1 MHRFSFAFLS
11 LILLIPTPVEAH
23 KTVLYKNQKAG
34 QFCSAAEIKHSVSL
48 PDGTKLTCKK
58 DGKKSR
64 WSVVP
69 VASISYENQKN
80 GQFCKTADIGKFVIL
95 PDETRL
101 ICEKDGT
108 RARWRQ

>member
-58 DGKKSR
+58 DGTKLR

-69 VASISYENQKN
+69 ADIVLYENQKN
-80 GQFCKTADIGKFVIL
+80 GQFCKTVDIGKFVIL
-95 PDETRL
+95 PDKTTL
-101 ICEKDGT
+101 ICTKDGT

>member
-1 MHRFSFAFLS
+1 MRRFLFAFLS
-11 LILLIPTPVEAH
+11 LTLLIPTSVEAH

-34 QFCSAAEIKHSVSL
+34 QFCNKAEIKHSVFL

-58 DGKKSR
+58 DGTKSR
-64 WSVVP
+64 WNVVP
-69 VASISYENQKN
+69 VDIVLYTNQKN
-80 GQFCKTADIGKFVIL
+80 GQFCKTVDIGKYVIL

-108 RARWRQ
+108 KARWRQ